1 MSARRV
7 LEKPVDNKGRN
18 RKNGKKK
25 PKNVRWILMVTFLS
39 FVMSGALL
47 LASTTALEGASV
59 YVAIA
64 VVLVIVF
71 IGILFDTIGISVASA
86 NKAVFHSM
94 AAKKMYGARQAIWLI
109 NNADKVSNFCNDVV
123 GDICGVISG
132 SASTLIIV
140 SIVGN
145 LKNDPGSWAS
155 LIVSGMIA
163 ALTVGGKA
171 IGKVIAV
178 RKGNDVVY
186 RTGMVLR
193 LFLGKRKKSEK
204 I

>member
-1 MSARRV
+1 MD
-7 LEKPVDNKGRN
+7 KPVTNKKK
-18 RKNGKKK
+18 KNQNKK
-25 PKNVRWILMVTFLS
+25 PKRIKWIISVTILS
-39 FVMSGALL
+39 FVLSGGLL

-59 YVAIA
+59 YAAIL
-64 VVLVIVF
+64 VVLLIVL
-71 IGILFDTIGISVASA
+71 IGILFDTIGISVAGA
-86 NKAVFHSM
+86 DKAVFHSM
-94 AAKKMYGARQAIWLI
+94 AARKMYGAKQAIWMI
-109 NNADKVSNFCNDVV
+109 NNADKVSSFCNDVI

-145 LKNDPGSWAS
+145 IESNPGSWPG
-155 LIVSGMIA
+155 LIVSGLVA

-171 IGKVIAV
+171 VGKAVAV